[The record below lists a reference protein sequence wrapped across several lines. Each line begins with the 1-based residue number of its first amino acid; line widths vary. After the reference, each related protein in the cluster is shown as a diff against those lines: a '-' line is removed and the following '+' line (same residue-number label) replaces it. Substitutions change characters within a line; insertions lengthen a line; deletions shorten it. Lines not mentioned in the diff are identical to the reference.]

1 MLDYHYLI
9 ALESK
14 SIKFKRYP
22 TLVVLAES
30 DFALGFGNLGSGH
43 SFGFGWALGV

>member
-9 ALESK
+9 ALE

-43 SFGFGWALGV
+43 SSGFGWALGV